1 MSRSPS
7 RSPTRG
13 SSSGSVNSCSWVG
26 AGLTRARRR
35 GVLPGASFFW
45 ATSRESEG
53 RNERSFRSTRHGRAA
68 APGASWSPAP
78 ADGRAATR
86 MGLPSA
92 ADGMARGGSRPR
104 HLPCSRLPAA
114 GMSVP
119 SAANGVG
126 DRRLRELH
134 GRSRRPTTALRNER
148 SFHAGK
154 LAGRTWDASLESPDS
169 RLPPTHGA
177 RKPSTV
183 DARKP
188 LPQGLRHGTGEGRT
202 QPPRRLKT
210 RPAGVACG
218 AARRIST
225 RRADAAGGS

>member
-154 LAGRTWDASLESPDS
+154 LAGRTWDASLESP
-169 RLPPTHGA
+169 RLAAPPNTRCPEALDGGRAETTTA
-177 RKPSTV
+177 RTPSW
-183 DARKP
+183 D
-188 LPQGLRHGTGEGRT
+188 GRGPHT
-202 QPPRRLKT
+202 TSASAQDTTCGCGMRRSPSNQYT
-210 RPAGVACG
+210 TSGCG
-218 AARRIST
+218 
-225 RRADAAGGS
+225 GW